1 VPSIRTR
8 DGGGRL
14 LGAATLALTAVGVGV
29 LFRGLADAS
38 PLTWGYTEAE
48 REAAHDGRLITGVA
62 AALLLGAAAL
72 MAYRGRPLRAAV
84 IASPGVVCLVLVV
97 AFPPPGGAW
106 GLIAFVPLAPAAV
119 VAAALPLRRVSPS
132 T

>member
-1 VPSIRTR
+1 MSFVRTR
-8 DGGGRL
+8 ERGGRL
-14 LGAATLALTAVGVGV
+14 FGAVTLALTVVGVGV

-38 PLTWGYTEAE
+38 PLTWGYTDAA
-48 REAAHDGRLITGVA
+48 REAAHDGRVITGLATV
-62 AALLLGAAAL
+62 LLLGAAAL

-119 VAAALPLRRVSPS
+119 VAAVRMD
-132 T
+132 

>member
-1 VPSIRTR
+1 MSPERTR
-8 DGGGRL
+8 DRGGRL
-14 LGAATLALTAVGVGV
+14 IGAATLALTVVGLGV

-38 PLTWGYTEAE
+38 PLTWGYTDAE
-48 REAAHDGRLITGVA
+48 REAAHDGRVITGVA
-62 AALLLGAAAL
+62 SVLLVGAAAL
-72 MAYRGRPLRAAV
+72 MAYRGRPARAAA

-119 VAAALPLRRVSPS
+119 VAAARSV
-132 T
+132 